1 MEIPLAFDHLDAEKF
16 IDERAAVAAALAAQ
30 PLTGEARGAVLAE
43 AEALV
48 RAARR
53 DNGRQGVVES
63 FLQEFSLSTRE
74 GLALMCLAEALLRT
88 PDEGARDRLIA
99 EKIASA
105 DWASHAGQSKS
116 LLVNAST
123 WSLMLTGKLIEPDAA
138 TTNDLA
144 GFIRKLAGR
153 LGEPVIRKAVGAAV
167 RIMGEQFVLGAT
179 IEKALKRAAA
189 DGAVCSFDM
198 LGEGARTDADADRYE
213 AAYAAAIQ
221 TVGQAA
227 NGRGPET
234 GHGISVKL
242 SALSPRYDVRQPER
256 IWNDLYPRILRLAV
270 LGAKADINLTLDAE
284 EADRLAVSLELLQ
297 RLSSERDLGD
307 WRGLG
312 LAVQAY
318 QKRAPQVIKA
328 VADIARASGRRL
340 MVRLVKGA
348 YWDSE
353 IKRAQVAGLP
363 GYPVYTTK
371 AATDLSYL
379 VCARA
384 LIAAAPHLYPQF
396 ATHNAHSLA
405 AVRLMAKEAN
415 APFEFQRLHGMGEAL
430 YAAGR
435 QRYGDFPLRVYAP
448 VGSHEDLLPY
458 LVRRLLENGANTSFV
473 HALLDDRVA
482 VEKVVADPISQVEAA
497 GGQPHPRI
505 PLPVALYGDRAN
517 SHGVDLSVAAERATL
532 ALAMAAVDAETTLVA
547 GPIVSGRMSTG
558 VKAVDRFDPAD
569 LSRRI
574 GRAGEASAADVEGA
588 FAAARAAQP
597 AWDGLGGAGR
607 APILRAMAEALEANR
622 DRLIAICAR
631 EAGKTLADGVA
642 EVREAADFCR
652 YYAKLAEEQ
661 FAAGAGLRGRGVF
674 VCISPWNFP
683 LAIFTGQVAAAL
695 AAGNAVLAK
704 PAEQTPLIAA
714 EAVRLYHA
722 AGLPADVL
730 HLLPGDGATV
740 GPLLTAHA
748 DCAGV
753 AFTGG
758 TETAWAINRTL
769 AARPGD
775 IIPFIAE
782 TGGLN
787 AMFVDTTALRE
798 QVIDDVLVSAFGS
811 AGQRCSALRMLFVP
825 KDTADALIEG
835 LSGALATLRVGDPAD
850 PSTDVGPVIDEEA
863 RGNLVSHLERLRREA
878 RLVGELPS
886 PDGGHFFAPVI
897 AEIPSAAFLQKEVFG
912 PILHVVRY
920 DPTKL
925 DAASA
930 PLHQAGYGLTLGVH
944 TRIDAFAEEVR
955 EAVPAGNAY
964 VNRSMIGA
972 VVGVQPFG
980 GEGLSGTGPKAGG
993 PHALLRYGIAAGETP
1008 QALPAASEAQAPADA
1023 KDVELAL
1030 GAARA
1035 AQPDWNAITGLG
1047 RAPALRALAEAAD
1060 AAGLA
1065 KAAKACRAY
1074 AVETER
1080 AFGAPEVLRG
1090 PVGETNELSL
1100 RGRGVFACIDRTG
1113 SAETLIRQAAA
1124 ALAAGNTVVAACA
1137 DPRAAEVLRAAGLP
1151 KGVASVLSADPAT
1164 VERLAS
1170 DLACAG
1176 VVFAGPPQEALAL
1189 NRVLANRTGPI
1200 IPLVL
1205 GQAFALPRFAVE
1217 RAVSVNIAAQGGDP
1231 ALLNLNP

>member
-1 MEIPLAFDHLDAEKF
+1 M
-16 IDERAAVAAALAAQ
+16 
-30 PLTGEARGAVLAE
+30 
-43 AEALV
+43 
-48 RAARR
+48 
-53 DNGRQGVVES
+53 
-63 FLQEFSLSTRE
+63 
-74 GLALMCLAEALLRT
+74 
-88 PDEGARDRLIA
+88 
-99 EKIASA
+99 SA
-105 DWASHAGQSKS
+105 
-116 LLVNAST
+116 
-123 WSLMLTGKLIEPDAA
+123 
-138 TTNDLA
+138 
-144 GFIRKLAGR
+144 
-153 LGEPVIRKAVGAAV
+153 
-167 RIMGEQFVLGAT
+167 
-179 IEKALKRAAA
+179 
-189 DGAVCSFDM
+189 
-198 LGEGARTDADADRYE
+198 
-213 AAYAAAIQ
+213 
-221 TVGQAA
+221 
-227 NGRGPET
+227 
-234 GHGISVKL
+234 
-242 SALSPRYDVRQPER
+242 
-256 IWNDLYPRILRLAV
+256 
-270 LGAKADINLTLDAE
+270 GAKAI
-284 EADRLAVSLELLQ
+284 DRL
-297 RLSSERDLGD
+297 
-307 WRGLG
+307 
-312 LAVQAY
+312 
-318 QKRAPQVIKA
+318 
-328 VADIARASGRRL
+328 
-340 MVRLVKGA
+340 
-348 YWDSE
+348 
-353 IKRAQVAGLP
+353 
-363 GYPVYTTK
+363 
-371 AATDLSYL
+371 
-379 VCARA
+379 
-384 LIAAAPHLYPQF
+384 
-396 ATHNAHSLA
+396 
-405 AVRLMAKEAN
+405 
-415 APFEFQRLHGMGEAL
+415 
-430 YAAGR
+430 
-435 QRYGDFPLRVYAP
+435 
-448 VGSHEDLLPY
+448 
-458 LVRRLLENGANTSFV
+458 
-473 HALLDDRVA
+473 
-482 VEKVVADPISQVEAA
+482 
-497 GGQPHPRI
+497 
-505 PLPVALYGDRAN
+505 
-517 SHGVDLSVAAERATL
+517 
-532 ALAMAAVDAETTLVA
+532 
-547 GPIVSGRMSTG
+547 
-558 VKAVDRFDPAD
+558 DPAD

-574 GRAGEASAADVEGA
+574 GRAGEASPADVEAA
-588 FAAARAAQP
+588 FAAAGAAQG
-597 AWDGLGGAGR
+597 AWNGLGGAGR
-607 APILRAMAEALEANR
+607 APILRAMADALEANR

-661 FAAGAGLRGRGVF
+661 FTTDASLRGRGVF

-683 LAIFTGQVAAAL
+683 LAIFTGQIAAAL

-722 AGLPADVL
+722 AGLPVEVL
-730 HLLPGDGATV
+730 HLLPGDGGTV

-758 TETAWAINRTL
+758 TDTAWAINRTL
-769 AARPGD
+769 AARPGE

-798 QVIDDVLVSAFGS
+798 QVIDDVLLSAFGS

-850 PSTDVGPVIDEEA
+850 PSTDVGPVIDEDA
-863 RGNLVSHLERLRREA
+863 RGNLVAHLERLRGEA

-930 PLHQAGYGLTLGVH
+930 PLRQAGYGLTLGVH
-944 TRIDAFAEEVR
+944 TRIDAFAEDVR
-955 EAVPAGNAY
+955 DAVPAGNAY

-993 PHALLRYGIAAGETP
+993 PHALLRYGIAAGEAA
-1008 QALPAASEAQAPADA
+1008 QALPAMDEARAPADA

-1030 GAARA
+1030 RGAQE
-1035 AQPDWNAITGLG
+1035 AQEDWDAISGLG
-1047 RAPALRALAEAAD
+1047 RAPALRALADAAD
-1060 AAGLA
+1060 AAGLP

-1074 AVETER
+1074 AVETETE
-1080 AFGAPEVLRG
+1080 FGGAEILKG

-1113 SAETLIRQAAA
+1113 SAETVIRQAAA

-1137 DPRAAEVLRAAGLP
+1137 DPRAAEVLRAAHLP
-1151 KGVASVLSADPAT
+1151 NGVASVLAADPAT

-1176 VVFAGPPQEALAL
+1176 VVFAGPAQEALAI

-1205 GQAFALPRFAVE
+1205 GSAFALPRFAVE